1 MKAHE
6 TAPILKKF
14 LYEKIGFENISNGIV
29 SVIDEY
35 TLAFKIREMSFMLDC
50 ETMTVIRVIKQ
61 GEGQTVVTYSH
72 TDTIC
77 AMVERGVKE
86 YICTFI
92 EKLQGKME
100 KYNQY

>member
-6 TAPILKKF
+6 TAPLLKKF
-14 LYEKIGFENISNGIV
+14 LYEKIGFENITNGIV
-29 SVIDEY
+29 SVIDDY
-35 TLAFKIREMSFMLDC
+35 TLSFKIREMSFMLDC
-50 ETMTVIRVIKQ
+50 ETMTILRVLNHT
-61 GEGQTVVTYSH
+61 EGQTVVTYSH
-72 TDTIC
+72 VDNIS
-77 AMVERGVKE
+77 ALIERGVKE